1 MKKGAEMKGVV
12 FTEYMEFI
20 EEQFGFD
27 TVDEMI
33 EKSGVSGVYTQAGN
47 YEFSE
52 LFAMVSA
59 LAEITSKPLGFLVEA
74 FAKNL
79 FPKLV
84 TIYPKPVQNYNNTF
98 DFIAHV
104 DDVVHPEVK
113 KLYPDTELPEFKLV
127 SRTENELVTIYI
139 SAKPLMD
146 LARGLMIG
154 CATHY
159 KEELDVQY
167 EMLPKIDATF
177 RAKFTLRKI

>member
-1 MKKGAEMKGVV
+1 MKGVV

-27 TVDEMI
+27 VVDEMI
-33 EKSGVSGVYTQAGN
+33 EKAGVDGSYTQAGN
-47 YEFSE
+47 YEFKE
-52 LFAMVSA
+52 LFSMVQA
-59 LAEITSKPLGFLVEA
+59 LSTIVDKPLGFLVEA

-84 TIYPKPVQNYNNTF
+84 TIYPKPVQKYDNTF

-113 KLYPDTELPEFKLV
+113 KLYPDTELPEFELV
-127 SRTENELVTIYI
+127 SRTDNELITIY
-139 SAKPLMD
+139 SSTKPLMD

-154 CATHY
+154 CATYY
-159 KEELDVQY
+159 KENLDIQY
-167 EMLPKIDATF
+167 EVLPRTNEKF
-177 RAKFTLRKI
+177 HAKFTLRKI

>member
-1 MKKGAEMKGVV
+1 MKGVV

-20 EEQFGFD
+20 EDQFGFD

-33 EKSGVSGVYTQAGN
+33 EQSGVSGVYTQAGN

-59 LAEITSKPLGFLVEA
+59 LSKITQKPLGFLVEA

-79 FPKLV
+79 FPKLI
-84 TIYPKPVQNYNNTF
+84 TIYPKPIQSYNNTF

-113 KLYPDTELPEFKLV
+113 KLYPETELPEFELL
-127 SRTENELVTIYI
+127 SRDENELVTIYK
-139 SAKPLMD
+139 STKPLMD
-146 LARGLMIG
+146 LARGLMMG
-154 CATHY
+154 CAAHY
-159 KEELDVQY
+159 KENIEISY
-167 EMLPKIDATF
+167 EMLPKLNNQF
-177 RAKFTLRKI
+177 QAKFILKKI

>member
-1 MKKGAEMKGVV
+1 MKGVV

-27 TVDEMI
+27 VVDEMI

-47 YEFSE
+47 YEFNE

-59 LAEITSKPLGFLVEA
+59 LSQIVEKPIGTLVEA
-74 FAKNL
+74 FAKVL
-79 FPKLV
+79 FPKLII
-84 TIYPKPVQNYNNTF
+84 IYPKPVQNYTNTF

-113 KLYPDTELPEFKLV
+113 KLYPDTELPKFQLV

-139 SAKPLMD
+139 STKPLMD
-146 LARGLMIG
+146 LARGLMLG
-154 CATHY
+154 CATYY
-159 KEELDVQY
+159 KEELDIQY
-167 EMLPKIDATF
+167 EVLPKTDATF
-177 RAKFTLRKI
+177 RAKFTLKKL